1 MNSNPNH
8 KAIFENF
15 AVEGTFASCAPIGEG
30 HINDTFLVKTV
41 ETGCPDFVI
50 QRINHSIFKNV
61 DGLMENIQRVTS
73 HLHKKLSEN
82 PIIAGKTVAMR
93 LYETKNRKMYFKD
106 LQGNYWRCFEFVKNH
121 TNNDASLSPHRAFE
135 GGKALGKFQLLLSAL
150 PGEPLFDIL
159 PDFHNLKKRLENF
172 ELALS
177 QNPVGRKELVKTE
190 IEKMQSRADEMLLV
204 YRLGEA
210 GKLPVRIT
218 HNDTKF
224 NNILFDD
231 NENAICII
239 DLDTVMNGFV
249 LYDFGDAIRTLA
261 NTATEDETDLSKV
274 HFDLPLFKYF
284 ARGYLAE
291 ASKFLTPTEKEHLSF
306 SAKLL
311 TYIMGLR
318 FLTDYIAGDVYY
330 KISKPDHNIIRA
342 RNQLCLL
349 ESMEE
354 NFAEMQKVITEIQG
368 D

>member
-1 MNSNPNH
+1 MQSNPDY

-41 ETGCPDFVI
+41 ETNCPDFVI

-73 HLHKKLSEN
+73 HLQKKLSEN
-82 PIIAGKTVAMR
+82 PIMAGNTVAMR
-93 LYETKNRKMYFKD
+93 LYETKNHKMYFKD

-121 TNNDASLSPHRAFE
+121 TNNDAPLSPHRAFE
-135 GGKALGKFQLLLSAL
+135 GGKALGKFQLLLYDL
-150 PGEPLFDIL
+150 PGEPLFEIL
-159 PDFHNLKKRLENF
+159 PNFHNLKKRLENF

-177 QNPVGRKELVKTE
+177 QNQVERADSVKTE
-190 IEKMQSRADEMLLV
+190 IEKMLARADEMLLV

-210 GKLPVRIT
+210 GKIPVRIT

-239 DLDTVMNGFV
+239 DLDTVMPGFV

-261 NTATEDETDLSKV
+261 NTATEDEADLSV
-274 HFDLPLFKYF
+274 VNFDLLLYKNFSQ
-284 ARGYLAE
+284 GYLDE
-291 ASKFLTPTEKEHLSF
+291 ASKFLTPTEKEHLAF

-318 FLTDYIAGDVYY
+318 FLTDHIAGDVYY
-330 KISKPDHNIIRA
+330 KISRPGHNIVRA
-342 RNQLCLL
+342 RNQIRLL
-349 ESMEE
+349 ECMEE
-354 NFAEMQKVITEIQG
+354 NFGGMQKIIAEMQAG
-368 D
+368 